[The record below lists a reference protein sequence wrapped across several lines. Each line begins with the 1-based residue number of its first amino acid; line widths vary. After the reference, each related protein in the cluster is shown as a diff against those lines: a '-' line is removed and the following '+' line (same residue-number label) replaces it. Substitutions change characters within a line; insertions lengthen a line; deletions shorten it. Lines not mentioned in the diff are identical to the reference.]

1 MSGGVDVDFENVG
14 GGILEAMLKQMNRYS
29 RIVVCGLIA
38 EYSRTEA
45 YGYQGL
51 RAILV
56 NRIRVQGMLVF
67 DWKERYPEA
76 RRALAALVGA
86 GKLRYR
92 ESVANGLDAAPR
104 AFIGLLKGENT
115 GKQLVKLDA

>member
-1 MSGGVDVDFENVG
+1 
-14 GGILEAMLKQMNRYS
+14 
-29 RIVVCGLIA
+29 
-38 EYSRTEA
+38 
-45 YGYQGL
+45 L